1 MAVER
6 GEIDR
11 LMILEPPRHGKS
23 EKASVRF
30 PAWFLGRNPFKRI
43 IGCSYNDSLALEF
56 GGRAR
61 DVFSSS
67 VHRAVFP
74 DVRLSGHS
82 SAEKKWDVEHRAKSG
97 QWAPAG
103 GYIAAGIGGAITG
116 RGGDVLVID
125 DPIKNW
131 EEAESL
137 TYRERVWNW
146 YRTTAYTR
154 LEKGGAIIVILTPWH
169 KDDLAG
175 RLLKEQAN
183 GGDRWHVVKFPAVA
197 TEDEKHRKRGEALWP
212 GKYPLAALERIKQA
226 VGSRAWNALYQMSPI
241 EEDGDIIK
249 RRWWKFFSDQAQ
261 HGRQIRIQS
270 WDTAF
275 KERQSAEDKK
285 RKAAFSC
292 CETWDLDGT
301 GFWLEDVWRGQV
313 GFPDLKRQVKI
324 QAMLHQPDMVII
336 EEKASGI
343 SLIQELQLGQQN
355 LPLYG
360 FDPGT
365 TSKTVRLLEAT
376 PLIEGGLVHVKAG
389 QPWTDDFINECSDAG
404 PAAEYMD
411 QVDAM
416 TQALKYL
423 KPQFSLWAASV
434 GDFNLGKSQV
444 SGSFDSMMGEELD
457 EFSRMD

>member
-6 GEIDR
+6 GDIDR

-61 DVFSSS
+61 DVIASAIN
-67 VHRAVFP
+67 RAIFP
-74 DVRLSGHS
+74 DVRLSSKS
-82 SAEKKWDVEHRAKSG
+82 SAEKKWDIEHREESG
-97 QWAPAG
+97 EWMTAG

-116 RGGDVLVID
+116 RGGDILVID

-137 TYRERVWNW
+137 TYRDRVWNW

-183 GGDRWHVVKFPAVA
+183 GGDKWHVVKFPAIA
-197 TEDEKHRKRGEALWP
+197 TEDEKYRKKGEALWP
-212 GKYPLAALERIKQA
+212 GKYPLVALERIKA
-226 VGSRAWNALYQMSPI
+226 AIGSRAWQALYQMSPT
-241 EEDGDIIK
+241 EEEGDIFK
-249 RRWWKFFSDQAQ
+249 RKWWRFHSQVDGTPQVT
-261 HGRQIRIQS
+261 IQS

-275 KERQSAEDKK
+275 KERKTPEDKK
-285 RKAAFSC
+285 RKTAWSC
-292 CETWDLDGT
+292 CGTWVLT
-301 GFWLEDVWRGQV
+301 EKGFWLEDVWREQV
-313 GFPDLKRQVKI
+313 AFPDLKRQVKMQYAI
-324 QAMLHQPDMVII
+324 HKPDLIII
-336 EEKASGI
+336 EDKASGI
-343 SLIQELQLGQQN
+343 SLLQELQLGQG
-355 LPLYG
+355 LPLFG

-365 TSKTVRLLEAT
+365 TSKLVRALEAT
-376 PLIEGGLVHVKAG
+376 PMVEGGLVSVRAG
-389 QPWTDDFINECSDAG
+389 QPWTDNYLNEMADAG
-404 PAAEYMD
+404 PAASYMD
-411 QVDAM
+411 QVDM
-416 TQALKYL
+416 TSQALKYL
-423 KPQFSLWAASV
+423 KPQFKLWGTTLDEFA
-434 GDFNLGKSQV
+434 LGKSV
-444 SGSFDSMMGEELD
+444 ANEGYESVEDELHAAV
-457 EFSRMD
+457 